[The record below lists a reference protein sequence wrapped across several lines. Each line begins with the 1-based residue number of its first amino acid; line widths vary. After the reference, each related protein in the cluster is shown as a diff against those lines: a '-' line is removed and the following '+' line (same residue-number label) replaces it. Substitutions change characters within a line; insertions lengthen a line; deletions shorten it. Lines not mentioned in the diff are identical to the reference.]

1 MVQNFRTVTCN
12 MQSLNKQCM
21 AYYYEFVKKK
31 YFIVF
36 RPIFICLKIKD
47 ILDTL

>member
-21 AYYYEFVKKK
+21 AYYYEFVKKN
-31 YFIVF
+31 
-36 RPIFICLKIKD
+36 
-47 ILDTL
+47 ILLFLDPFLFA